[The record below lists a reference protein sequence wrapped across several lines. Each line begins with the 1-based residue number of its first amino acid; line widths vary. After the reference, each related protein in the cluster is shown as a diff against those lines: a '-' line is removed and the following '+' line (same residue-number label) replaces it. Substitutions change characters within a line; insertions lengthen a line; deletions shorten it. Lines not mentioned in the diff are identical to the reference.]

1 MSLCQ
6 NCYRSDGTHEDYCHS
21 HPDKAAARSVARLVV
36 AAHIDLTGYPPDA
49 SIVWPF
55 YKAPQCMRT
64 WDLSS
69 QDDADWIAIF
79 PPGFPNPWW
88 ADEGHGFGCFDVD
101 VIELPNG
108 WQMRVG
114 FHS

>member
-1 MSLCQ
+1 MSCQ
-6 NCYRSDGTHEDYCHS
+6 NCNRDDGHEDWCYS
-21 HPDKAAARSVARLVV
+21 GPEKQAARAQARANVSE
-36 AAHIDLTGYPPDA
+36 HIDGCGYPLDA
-49 SIVWPF
+49 AMVWPF
-55 YKAPQCMRT
+55 YKAPQCMRS

-79 PPGFPNPWW
+79 PPDFPCPWW
-88 ADEGHGFGCFDVD
+88 AEIGTAFGCFDVD
-101 VIELPNG
+101 IIELPNG

>member
-1 MSLCQ
+1 MSCQ
-6 NCYRSDGTHEDYCHS
+6 NCYLNDGHEDWCHS
-21 HPDKAAARSVARLVV
+21 GLEKTAARAAARASVAEF
-36 AAHIDLTGYPPDA
+36 IDQCGFPPKA
-49 SIVWPF
+49 SMVWSF
-55 YKAPQCMRT
+55 YDAPQCMRT

-79 PPGFPNPWW
+79 PPDFPNPWW
-88 ADEGHGFGCFDVD
+88 AEDGTSFGCCDVD
-101 VIELPNG
+101 TIELPNG